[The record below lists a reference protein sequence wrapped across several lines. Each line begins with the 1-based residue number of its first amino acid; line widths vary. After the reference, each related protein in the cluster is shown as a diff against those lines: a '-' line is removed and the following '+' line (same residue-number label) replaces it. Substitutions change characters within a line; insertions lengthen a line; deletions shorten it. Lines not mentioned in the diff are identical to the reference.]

1 MTRKNLRLPALA
13 AATALTLAACGGNGN
28 GDGDG
33 PSADFDPEDPVT
45 LTLQMWG
52 NDDRADRYQRSI
64 DLFNEEYP
72 EIEVQMN
79 FAAWGDYWPAR
90 ATEAASSSLPD
101 VIQMDLSYLRQ
112 FGQRGQLLDLSP
124 HLDEQIDTS
133 GFDDTDLASGEID
146 GATYAIPTG
155 TNVMALFYNPAVVE
169 EIGVELPGEDF
180 TWSEYNE
187 YITAASEAGADQD
200 PQLYGGMDY
209 SGVFW
214 MFSIYMLQQGN
225 EVFTDEGIAFE
236 ESDMAEFLNLTA
248 DLRDNELVFPAAR
261 TVQLDPLTGYTSN
274 EVATEFNWDNM
285 IAMALADSGAE
296 EMGFLPPPS
305 NDAGEKGL
313 FRKPAMFLS
322 VGSNTEHPEASA
334 LLVDFLVNDPDVG
347 EIFGTSRGLPAS
359 ETQRDGVTLE
369 GVDAMVAEYEDN
381 VADYVTASVPQPVEG
396 FGALE
401 AEYLRLSE
409 ELGLGS
415 ITVDE
420 FVEQWFAEAEQAL
433 G

>member
-1 MTRKNLRLPALA
+1 MTRKTLRFPALA
-13 AATALTLAACGGNGN
+13 AAVALTLAACGGNG
-28 GDGDG
+28 DEDG
-33 PSADFDPEDPVT
+33 PSADFDPSDPVT
-45 LTLQMWG
+45 LTMQMWG

-112 FGQRGQLLDLSP
+112 FGERGQLLDLEP
-124 HLDEQIDTS
+124 FLGEQIDTS
-133 GFDDTDLASGEID
+133 GFDENDLASGQLED
-146 GATYAIPTG
+146 GTYAIPTG
-155 TNVMALFYNPAVVE
+155 TNVMALMYNPAVVDQL
-169 EIGVELPGEDF
+169 GVELPSEDY

-187 YITAASEAGADQD
+187 YIAAASEAGADES
-200 PQLYGGMDY
+200 PTLYGGMDY

-214 MFSIYMLQQGN
+214 IFAIYMLQQGN
-225 EVFTDEGIAFE
+225 EVFNEEGIAFE
-236 ESDMAEFLNLTA
+236 PEDMAEFLNLTA
-248 DLRDNELVFPAAR
+248 DLREGELTFPADR
-261 TVQLDPLTGYTSN
+261 TVQLAPLTGFTSN

-285 IAMALADSGAE
+285 VAMALADSGAE

-305 NDAGEKGL
+305 DDSGEKGL
-313 FRKPAMFLS
+313 FRKPAMFMS
-322 VGSNTEHPEASA
+322 VAANTEHPEAAA
-334 LLVDFLVNDPDVG
+334 LFVDFLVNDPGVG

-359 ETQRDGVTLE
+359 ETQREGVTLE

-381 VADYVTASVPQPVEG
+381 VADYVTATVPQPVEG

-409 ELGLGS
+409 ELGLGT

-420 FVEQWFAEAEQAL
+420 FVDQWFAEAETTL
-433 G
+433 N

>member
-1 MTRKNLRLPALA
+1 M
-13 AATALTLAACGGNGN
+13 
-28 GDGDG
+28 
-33 PSADFDPEDPVT
+33 
-45 LTLQMWG
+45 
-52 NDDRADRYQRSI
+52 
-64 DLFNEEYP
+64 
-72 EIEVQMN
+72 
-79 FAAWGDYWPAR
+79 
-90 ATEAASSSLPD
+90 
-101 VIQMDLSYLRQ
+101 SYLRQ

-155 TNVMALFYNPAVVE
+155 TNVMALFYNPEVVE
-169 EIGVELPGEDF
+169 QIGVELPGEDF